1 MSRHPATSID
11 LMTDT
16 TAAHR
21 IGELARAAEDMLV
34 QVIGHDGA
42 TVSGLSYDSRRVE
55 PGDLFFCIPGS
66 KSDGHAFAEA
76 AIARGAAGLCVEHE
90 LDVAAAQIVVADAR
104 KAMARI
110 AASYYGHPSDRLTM
124 VGVTGTNGKTTTT
137 WLLESILAAAGRS
150 AGLVGTIATRFDGS
164 MRAGVRTTPESLDLQ
179 RLLAEMVGA
188 GTDSVAMEVTSHA
201 LALNRV
207 EAVRFES
214 AAFTNLSQDHL
225 DFHVGM
231 DEYFEAKRSLFT
243 PGRVRRGA
251 INLDDPYGSKL
262 MAMVDVPCIGFGVAG
277 SADVRATNV
286 DLGPRGSRLTVAFHG
301 ERLELS
307 TALVG
312 AFNISNCLAAA
323 AAALQANIDPQ
334 HIADGI
340 ANLRAVPGRFE
351 SIDSG
356 QPFSVVVDY
365 AHTPDSL
372 ANVLGAARE
381 LARARGG
388 RVLCVFGCGGDRD
401 RTKRPQMGAAAR
413 SHSDYV
419 VVTSDNPRTED
430 PPSIIDEILTGLT
443 ERPPDAVI
451 VDRRA
456 AIEHAVM
463 TARDDDVVVIAGKGH
478 ETVQEFADRTIP
490 FDDRLVA
497 RDALERRG
505 FGDAP

>member
-11 LMTDT
+11 LMANT
-16 TAAHR
+16 TAVHL
-21 IGELARAAEDMLV
+21 IGELARAAGDRLV
-34 QVIGHDGA
+34 RVIGHDRV

-66 KSDGHAFAEA
+66 KTDGHAFAEA

-90 LDVAAAQIVVADAR
+90 VDVAAPQIVVAEAR
-104 KAMARI
+104 SAMARI
-110 AASYYGHPSDRLTM
+110 AAAYYGHPAGRLTM
-124 VGVTGTNGKTTTT
+124 IGVTGTNGKTTTT

-150 AGLVGTIATRFDGS
+150 PGLIGTIATRFEGA

-179 RLLAEMVGA
+179 GLLAEMVRA

-207 EAVRFES
+207 EPVRFES

-225 DFHVGM
+225 DFHAGM
-231 DEYFEAKRSLFT
+231 DDYFEAKRSLFT
-243 PGRVRRGA
+243 PERLMQGA
-251 INLDDPYGSKL
+251 INVDDPYGSKL
-262 MAMVDVPCIGFGVAG
+262 LAMVDVPCIGFGV
-277 SADVRATNV
+277 SRTADVRATKV
-286 DLGPRGSRLTVAFHG
+286 DLGPRGSRFTVAFPG
-301 ERLELS
+301 GRLELS
-307 TALVG
+307 TPLVG
-312 AFNISNCLAAA
+312 AFNVSNCLAAA
-323 AAALQANIDPQ
+323 ATALQAHIDPQ
-334 HIADGI
+334 PIAEGI

-356 QPFSVVVDY
+356 QPFSVIVDY

-372 ANVLGAARE
+372 ANVLTAARE

-401 RTKRPQMGAAAR
+401 RTKRPHMGAAAR
-413 SHSDYV
+413 RHSDYV

-443 ERPPDAVI
+443 DRPADAVI

-456 AIEHAVM
+456 AIDHAVV

-478 ETVQEFADRTIP
+478 ETGQEFADRTIT
-490 FDDRLVA
+490 FDDRVVA
-497 RDALERRG
+497 RAALERRG
-505 FGDAP
+505 FGDVP